1 MAYSVT
7 KRTSYGQRVKNSF
20 GGIFFGIILF
30 IAGTCLLWWNEG
42 RAVKTTKMLKE
53 AQGNYVEMADI
64 NSINPEYEGKL
75 VHATGLAVTDDV
87 LTDPIFNV
95 SCNAINLSRTVE
107 YYQWVEHSTT
117 TKKDKIGGS
126 MEETTTHTY
135 EKQWSNKAI
144 ESSKFADPQYQN
156 ANFVLLNGIEDE
168 KLYASHVSFGA
179 YKLNE
184 NQIYSIGTREKLN
197 VELPEGVVKYL
208 SENAAQSVKDYR
220 DKILKEHVAAD
231 STSDSSLVHVN
242 GNVIYVGRSANSPQI
257 GDMRITF
264 EKAVPGN
271 VSLIAVVRGDTFTS
285 YAAKNGKTMSVI
297 TNGTQ
302 AAEAMFASEHA
313 TNKALLWVLRI
324 LGVLIVIFGLRNIFD
339 FLQTLAKVLPF
350 IANIIGFGV
359 GAVCSI
365 VGFVWSLLVIALA
378 WLFYR
383 PLLGISLIVVAA
395 SIIFLFSKKGKE
407 LMKENAPAS
416 PEAPATTGQPHNQ

>member
-1 MAYSVT
+1 MAYTVT

-20 GGIFFGIILF
+20 GGIFLGILLF

-53 AQGNYVEMADI
+53 AQANYVEMGDI
-64 NSINPEYEGKL
+64 NSINPEYDGKL

-95 SCNAINLSRTVE
+95 ACTALNLSRKVE
-107 YYQWVEHSTT
+107 YYQWVEHSKTM
-117 TKKDKIGGS
+117 KKDKIGGGE
-126 MEETTTHTY
+126 EETTTYTY
-135 EKQWSNKAI
+135 DKQWSDKAI
-144 ESSKFADPQYQN
+144 ESSKFADPQYHN

-184 NQIYSIGTREKLN
+184 NQIHSIGTIEKLN
-197 VELPEGVVKYL
+197 VELPEGIVKSL
-208 SENAAQSVKDYR
+208 SENAAQSMKDYR
-220 DKILKEHVAAD
+220 NKILKERVAAD
-231 STSDSSLVHVN
+231 STSGSSLVHVN
-242 GNVIYVGRSANSPQI
+242 GNVVYVGRSANSPQI
-257 GDMRITF
+257 GDMRIIF

-271 VSLIAVVRGDTFTS
+271 VSLIAVVSGDTFTG
-285 YAAKNGKTMSVI
+285 YTAKNGKIMSVI

-313 TNKALLWVLRI
+313 TNKAVLWIFRI
-324 LGVLIVIFGLRNIFD
+324 VGVLIVIFGLRNIFD
-339 FLQTLAKVLPF
+339 FLHTLAKVLPF
-350 IANIIGFGV
+350 LANIIGFGV

-365 VGFVWSLLVIALA
+365 IGFVWSLLIIALA

-383 PLLGISLIVVAA
+383 PMLGILLIVIAA
-395 SIIFLFSKKGKE
+395 AIIFLFSKKSKE
-407 LMKENAPAS
+407 LLRKNATATT
-416 PEAPATTGQPHNQ
+416 EEPATTDQLQNP